1 MTNYPVNVQQESD
14 RELKVIWND
23 GVEQILDTVHL
34 RRECP
39 CASCIDEFTGVR
51 KLDPNSISESIR
63 PTNVRSIGQY
73 AVNITFSDGHKTGFY
88 SFKKLRA
95 YLSKEH

>member
-1 MTNYPVNVQQESD
+1 MNLYPVNVQQESE
-14 RELKVIWND
+14 RNLKVLWND
-23 GVEQILDTVHL
+23 GLEQILDTVHL

-51 KLDPNSISESIR
+51 KLDPNSISESVR
-63 PTNVRSIGQY
+63 PTHVRSVGQY
-73 AVNITFSDGHKTGFY
+73 AMNITFSDGHKTGFY

-95 YLSKEH
+95 YLSKDH